1 MDTTANTIAQN
12 SFDIK
17 LGYAQRL
24 AEYLMRLRPQDRP
37 AIKALMKRVDKA
49 RHTSLGINKF
59 ALDNI
64 VQEMH
69 SMLPGGDESNV
80 QQPSTS
86 RTSPQPTLST
96 ALPAPL
102 SEIWSMSSV
111 INDDDNDDNEGA
123 EQTKNNDDDDN
134 DGSSSDSSSSSS
146 SDDDEEENENNTE
159 EIERDM
165 SEIKTLLTSLLESNS
180 LQSLTRQ
187 SLLAFSDL
195 ISNTSLVYE
204 DYFKDGIELDSVDC
218 NLHDALQKFVKIFE
232 KYGPVRCVVTDVEYY
247 AERVRADR
255 RALESLPPSVRAAVV
270 TILDIVERKSAY
282 TVEIN
287 MNPVEFNA
295 VKDNTIRALLNRYS
309 EQIPIQFN
317 TTNATIPTTTT
328 TTTTTA
334 AAGPIVAD
342 MSTDEEE
349 REMTQTMRRK
359 RKIRAS
365 AQSLDKSS
373 SSSPAAKRMATAAS
387 ANAVSDEVFIDNV
400 RQMHQANVIVPKLIM
415 QVVSVM
421 PSDVPSSLLT
431 CPTNGLGDAKL
442 SANNY
447 NTTIAIINKMNLTVI
462 TENVYFYKLL
472 EPLAHYGSDE
482 ALTTKVLWF
491 IARAAHYFT
500 NNARNYNYLRDSL
513 RPLTDDVDRVAL
525 FMIRYN
531 FLWFYRQFLAQLLSS
546 PTTSYQ
552 SQKIINVLRVYA
564 SVVQKEYN
572 KLHYDFNQTRVYVG
586 PVDNVVKLMV
596 VSLSDI
602 LA

>member
-1 MDTTANTIAQN
+1 MDTTADTIAKN

-24 AEYLMRLRPQDRP
+24 ADYLMRLRPQDKRKIKNLMGRADP
-37 AIKALMKRVDKA
+37 AQ
-49 RHTSLGINKF
+49 HTSLGINKF

-69 SMLPGGDESNV
+69 SMLTDADV
-80 QQPSTS
+80 QPSTS
-86 RTSPQPTLST
+86 SRTPPTLPT
-96 ALPAPL
+96 TLPAPL
-102 SEIWSMSSV
+102 SDMWSMSSV
-111 INDDDNDDNEGA
+111 MNDDDEEQNKSNNGDND
-123 EQTKNNDDDDN
+123 NDDDSSN
-134 DGSSSDSSSSSS
+134 GSSSD
-146 SDDDEEENENNTE
+146 DENENNVENT
-159 EIERDM
+159 ERDVNV
-165 SEIKTLLTSLLESNS
+165 IKTLLASLLESNS

-187 SLLAFSDL
+187 SLLEFSDL

-204 DYFKDGIELDSVDC
+204 DYFKDGIEVDSVDC
-218 NLHDALQKFVKIFE
+218 DLHDALQKFVKIFE

-255 RALESLPPSVRAAVV
+255 RLIESLPPSVRAAVV
-270 TILDIVERKSAY
+270 TILDLVERKSSY

-287 MNPVEFNA
+287 INPVEFNA

-309 EQIPIQFN
+309 EHIPIQF
-317 TTNATIPTTTT
+317 TQSEAPVPVPSVASITGIGDV
-328 TTTTTA
+328 
-334 AAGPIVAD
+334 GPPHSSGGGED
-342 MSTDEEE
+342 MSTDEED
-349 REMTQTMRRK
+349 RAMTQTMRRK
-359 RKIRAS
+359 RKIRTS
-365 AQSLDKSS
+365 AQSLDKA
-373 SSSPAAKRMATAAS
+373 PAAKRIAS
-387 ANAVSDEVFIDNV
+387 GVSDDDAFIDNV
-400 RQMHQANVIVPKLIM
+400 RQMYQANVIVPKLIM
-415 QVVSVM
+415 QIVKVM
-421 PSDVPSSLLT
+421 PSDVASSLLT

-442 SANNY
+442 SVNNY
-447 NTTIAIINKMNLTVI
+447 HTTIALINKMNLSVI

-472 EPLAHYGSDE
+472 EPLSHYGSSE

-491 IARAAHYFT
+491 IARAANYFT
-500 NNARNYNYLRDSL
+500 NNARNYNNLRDGL
-513 RPLTDDVDRVAL
+513 RSLTDDVDRVAL

-531 FLWFYRQFLAQLLSS
+531 FLWFYRQFLTQLLSS

-572 KLHYDFNQTRVYVG
+572 KLPYDFNQSRVYVG
-586 PVDNVVKLMV
+586 PVDNVIKLMV